1 MNGNQ
6 GGGEADGIGVEAHSR
21 AENFLQLIQ
30 QLLLLIKDI
39 PTEEITLALPE
50 SGDDQLKSWYNAMF
64 DVLKRC
70 EMMVSG
76 PFMSLLSSHL
86 SEHASRKAATEL
98 MGQVQ
103 DTLACCF
110 GLMSDYEPTL
120 HERIKKRIT
129 SSTGTVRNEYES
141 IVDNEARVQ
150 RLRGR
155 LCRLAIYPRNHLE
168 DSIRKMVHDLVI
180 FSEGHGESVYL
191 QVEDGFRRDIAEGTE
206 VAFPCRTVRQIS
218 LRLEQMRFAG
228 VVPSHRET
236 RALTID
242 NVEGLKQWFYV
253 MEDVVAEFD
262 LLTKLLPLKFE
273 QKYESAKLDKIK
285 QVTMEIQGIVA
296 PHAEWASRHQDAIY
310 PRMADNVTRVLNTI
324 PDDGLD
330 EVETYEYE
338 RVIRDENEVQTGLA
352 SLLNAPLAV
361 YRRLRG
367 ALREVTQIIA
377 EFHKENLDLMSL
389 APLSKRRRTEPG
401 ADGPRNINPYAQ
413 YD

>member
-1 MNGNQ
+1 
-6 GGGEADGIGVEAHSR
+6 
-21 AENFLQLIQ
+21 
-30 QLLLLIKDI
+30 
-39 PTEEITLALPE
+39 
-50 SGDDQLKSWYNAMF
+50 
-64 DVLKRC
+64 
-70 EMMVSG
+70 
-76 PFMSLLSSHL
+76 
-86 SEHASRKAATEL
+86 
-98 MGQVQ
+98 
-103 DTLACCF
+103 
-110 GLMSDYEPTL
+110 
-120 HERIKKRIT
+120 
-129 SSTGTVRNEYES
+129 
-141 IVDNEARVQ
+141 
-150 RLRGR
+150 
-155 LCRLAIYPRNHLE
+155 
-168 DSIRKMVHDLVI
+168 MVHDLVI

-310 PRMADNVTRVLNTI
+310 PRMADYVTRVLNTI